1 MRGAAGEQAKFARDN
16 AVDKIE
22 SARGSVTGT
31 IESAT
36 GKIESSRNTVR
47 EGTALAAAGP
57 NPDQAAANSQD
68 HSTVCTI
75 CVQILL
81 TSFSAS
87 NLRLVFDIVCF
98 CDGQVCTH
106 TKLAG
111 ATWRACGEL
120 ALARTYKRNP
130 KRPEVGKVHREL
142 YL

>member
-1 MRGAAGEQAKFARDN
+1 MRGAADEQAKFARDN
-16 AVDKIE
+16 AVDKIK

-36 GKIESSRNTVR
+36 GKIESLRNTVR
-47 EGTALAAAGP
+47 EGTALAAAGA

-87 NLRLVFDIVCF
+87 NPRLVFDIVCF
-98 CDGQVCTH
+98 YDGQVCTH

-111 ATWRACGEL
+111 AASQRAGWL
-120 ALARTYKRNP
+120 VASSQSQGRTNGTRRGP
-130 KRPEVGKVHREL
+130 K
-142 YL
+142 

>member
-36 GKIESSRNTVR
+36 GKIESLRNTVR
-47 EGTALAAAGP
+47 GGTALAAAEA
-57 NPDQAAANSQD
+57 NPDQPAANSQD

-75 CVQILL
+75 CVQIL
-81 TSFSAS
+81 FSAS
-87 NLRLVFDIVCF
+87 NPRLVFDIVCF
-98 CDGQVCTH
+98 YDGRVCTH

-111 ATWRACGEL
+111 AASQRAGWL
-120 ALARTYKRNP
+120 VASSQSQGRTNGTRRGP
-130 KRPEVGKVHREL
+130 K
-142 YL
+142 